1 MKNKIHRSVS
11 ANVRIW
17 KEEDGAPVQPRNVT
31 NLRFR
36 CTYSLGT
43 KNRPHFLHFSRPIGS
58 NRLTIESVT
67 FQIILTRRK
76 EIVNRDESTMIPSRE
91 WCLWLVSIEADSDE
105 FVHGPP
111 KPISSPREGHK
122 RNRVYSPTGHEAH
135 EGERPG
141 PRNVQSPVDLAARKA
156 LAVAKCRRQYS
167 WKSFTSLLLT
177 ESGTRWRQLRLQPN
191 SMARSLASP
200 PLGIELRSKTARRVC
215 RYMLSA
221 LATESHEDAGK
232 AYVYIVHTYGKIAES
247 RRKMGHRWLLFTFIG
262 PFLYT
267 VRYNG

>member
-1 MKNKIHRSVS
+1 MHVFAQDQKSTILSPFFSSDRFESAHHR
-11 ANVRIW
+11 
-17 KEEDGAPVQPRNVT
+17 ERNFS
-31 NLRFR
+31 N
-36 CTYSLGT
+36 YSNQAQG
-43 KNRPHFLHFSRPIGS
+43 
-58 NRLTIESVT
+58 
-67 FQIILTRRK
+67 
-76 EIVNRDESTMIPSRE
+76 VNRDESTMILSRE
-91 WCLWLVSIEADSDE
+91 WCLWLISIQADPDK

-122 RNRVYSPTGHEAH
+122 RNRVYSPTEHEAH

-141 PRNVQSPVDLAARKA
+141 PRNVQSPVELAARKA

-232 AYVYIVHTYGKIAES
+232 AYVYIVLTYGKIAES
-247 RRKMGHRWLLFTFIG
+247 RTKMGYRWLPFTFIG
-262 PFLYT
+262 PFSI
-267 VRYNG
+267 RCDIIDK